1 MSGAH
6 DASPVPLLTIVAD
19 DREAHNAVVE
29 ALQPRPGVAVKVQRL
44 ALGDYAVEECVFERK
59 TVVDFAHSLVDGRL
73 FSQARRLVLWTTR
86 CALILEGH
94 AAELPP
100 TGVSREA
107 LLGAMVTLTLV
118 FRLPVL
124 RTWDAIETANLLCY
138 AGEQLGRATD
148 DVPLFHGRRPRQRRR
163 QRLAVLQSLPGIGP
177 KRAAL
182 LLDHFQ
188 TVAAVVAA
196 SPEALVELPGLGSAT
211 AHRMHDLLHTPWD
224 PRSKT

>member
-1 MSGAH
+1 MSDARD
-6 DASPVPLLTIVAD
+6 DASPLPLLTIIAD
-19 DREAHNAVVE
+19 DREAQCPVLE

-44 ALGDYAVEECVFERK
+44 ALGDYVVDDCVFERK
-59 TVVDFAHSLVDGRL
+59 TIVDFARSLVDGRL
-73 FSQARRLVLWTTR
+73 FSQAHRLVRSTTH

-94 AAELPP
+94 AAELPA

-124 RTWDAIETANLLCY
+124 RSWDPVETASLLCY
-138 AGEQLGRATD
+138 AGQQLGRATD
-148 DVPLFHGRRPRQRRR
+148 DVPLFHGGRPRQRRR
-163 QRLAVLQSLPGIGP
+163 QRLAVLQSFPGIGP
-177 KRAAL
+177 KRAAQ

-196 SPEALVELPGLGSAT
+196 SPEALEELPGLGAT
-211 AHRMHDLLHTPWD
+211 TAQRIHDLLHAP
-224 PRSKT
+224 